1 MYFTFMEEAFI
12 FVQLHVA
19 VHHPFVSAKRTP
31 FSISCRIGLVARSLS
46 FCSSEK
52 VFISSSF
59 WRIVLPDTA
68 SLNRFFF
75 PSAFLI
81 YYPTAFWHVRF
92 LLIKTT
98 ENLIEDHWYITS
110 QFIFL
115 FYFPILYIYIYI
127 IEFVTI
133 LLLFH
138 VFWVFW
144 SWGMW
149 DLSSRTRGR
158 TTPPTLEGDQWS
170 SRKSSVY
177 LFEGMHFNLR
187 SREPRPGPAP
197 ASGLQLLSRH
207 PGYHQRT
214 QALDLRCS
222 VSCG

>member
-98 ENLIEDHWYITS
+98 ENLIEDH
-110 QFIFL
+110 
-115 FYFPILYIYIYI
+115 LYIYL
-127 IEFVTI
+127 FDSAVPKSDLI
-133 LLLFH
+133 LWSH
-138 VFWVFW
+138 VMNLIGQ
-144 SWGMW
+144 SQT
-149 DLSSRTRGR
+149 SSFGSRIGR
-158 TTPPTLEGDQWS
+158 EHLISQNSPSQEG
-170 SRKSSVY
+170 
-177 LFEGMHFNLR
+177 
-187 SREPRPGPAP
+187 
-197 ASGLQLLSRH
+197 
-207 PGYHQRT
+207 
-214 QALDLRCS
+214 
-222 VSCG
+222 